1 MPENP
6 DTISRFSAASI
17 ILPAVSHIGWAF
29 VVETIVPAIFDL
41 TIDVAMQPVPNT
53 PSTIG
58 ENQSRKR
65 SHQGCSDALSIRLF
79 FHQVIVLTDQF
90 QSNLFPIRHP
100 LHPAVLVGIYLPGLR
115 HYRRL
120 NERLKVVR

>member
-1 MPENP
+1 LTLAAFATARADMPENP

-53 PSTIG
+53 PPPSAKISP
-58 ENQSRKR
+58 EK
-65 SHQGCSDALSIRLF
+65 DATRGA
-79 FHQVIVLTDQF
+79 LTRF
-90 QSNLFPIRHP
+90 QYDSSFI
-100 LHPAVLVGIYLPGLR
+100 
-115 HYRRL
+115 
-120 NERLKVVR
+120 K